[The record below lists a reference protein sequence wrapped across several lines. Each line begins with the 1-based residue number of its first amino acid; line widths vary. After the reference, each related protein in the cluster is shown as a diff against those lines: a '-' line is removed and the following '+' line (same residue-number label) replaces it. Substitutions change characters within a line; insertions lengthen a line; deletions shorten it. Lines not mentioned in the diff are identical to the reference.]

1 MAQKKIS
8 LLVAW
13 REVVPTIWR
22 RRSPTWHEN
31 HQGTLRLPHIPS
43 KPVLTKGLNSLN
55 KGNMQ
60 YSSDHSTPIFEMYQ
74 SNSQDNRCKI

>member
-13 REVVPTIWR
+13 REVVPAIWHM
-22 RRSPTWHEN
+22 RSATWHEN

-60 YSSDHSTPIFEMYQ
+60 HSSDDNIPIFEMY
-74 SNSQDNRCKI
+74 